1 MVRPFICSTYYIPEP
16 CSTRYIFCMKPSADC
31 TRTAR
36 GDKTARHAALTAE
49 IATIVLHE
57 GLGDMSVRALAAR
70 LGTSDRMLLYYFTTR
85 EQMILAVLHE
95 ISDRLS
101 HLLAGHSTG
110 PRLSPGQFLTR
121 VLALAHEADVAPF
134 MQVWTD
140 VIARGARGMQPYD
153 SVARDVVRGWM
164 AWIDSRLTAPPTGAQ
179 PGRAAA
185 ILSIVEGI
193 SLLEAASPGST
204 AGVSAYLASLL
215 DPVPCGPDSP

>member
-1 MVRPFICSTYYIPEP
+1 
-16 CSTRYIFCMKPSADC
+16 MKTPADR

-36 GDKTARHAALTAE
+36 SAARGDKASRHAALTGE

-95 ISDRLS
+95 ISDRLTR
-101 HLLAGHSTG
+101 LLAQHSTG
-110 PRLSPGQFLTR
+110 PRLSPGQFLAR

-140 VIARGARGMQPYD
+140 VIARGARGVQPYD
-153 SVARDVVRGWM
+153 SIARDVVRAWM
-164 AWIDSRLTAPPTGAQ
+164 AWIDSRLTAPPTGTP

-204 AGVSAYLASLL
+204 AGVSPYLAGLFA
-215 DPVPCGPDSP
+215 PPGNA

>member
-1 MVRPFICSTYYIPEP
+1 
-16 CSTRYIFCMKPSADC
+16 MKPSADR

-36 GDKTARHAALTAE
+36 GDKAARHAALTAE

-85 EQMILAVLHE
+85 EQMILAVLQE
-95 ISDRLS
+95 ISARLS

-134 MQVWTD
+134 MKVWTD

-153 SVARDVVRGWM
+153 SVAREVVRAWM

-204 AGVSAYLASLL
+204 TGVAAYLAALS
-215 DPVPCGPDSP
+215 DPAPPGPDSP

>member
-1 MVRPFICSTYYIPEP
+1 
-16 CSTRYIFCMKPSADC
+16 MKPSADC